1 MQSIGRYMKGLAT
14 VSGIVTLATAVGGVG
29 LSGASAHS
37 FKGTIKVGVV
47 ADLTGPLSVAS
58 DMQGALAYFD
68 KVNAAGG
75 VDGYK
80 IVPTEYDTQ
89 SSPSAA
95 VQAFRR
101 AIAAKPA
108 AIIGSSDVAAS
119 ALPALAQ
126 SGIPSVGDGFA
137 PGWTGHKNLFPIEGD
152 QVGHYSNVMLVVQK
166 LYGHA
171 TKIALLGGTVGL
183 PDAKNVLAQAS
194 KSGVQIVMQD
204 MDVPLVPTSAQ
215 FLSLAEQ
222 IKASGAQGVVGLG
235 VAGQSQLQIDLNQ
248 LGADTTVIATDFGAA
263 TTSENGLLYSNSW
276 AEPYVKHDPGMNAY
290 IAAMRKY
297 GYGKLVYTT
306 AYGPI
311 KWAMAAL
318 LVQGLKKA
326 GPPFSRK
333 AVIKVL
339 GKTKNF
345 TANGVV
351 PDASF
356 PAFQK
361 IGTSC
366 QVVLKVVNGQWV
378 SEKNNAY
385 PFVCGGPSLPN
396 PS

>member
-1 MQSIGRYMKGLAT
+1 VAAVAAVAALAAVAQS
-14 VSGIVTLATAVGGVG
+14 ATA
-29 LSGASAHS
+29 ATHKS
-37 FKGTIKVGVV
+37 FKGTVKVGVV
-47 ADLTGPLSVAS
+47 ADITGDLSVAS
-58 DMQGALAYFD
+58 DMQAALAYFD
-68 KVNAAGG
+68 KVNASGG

-89 SSPSAA
+89 SSPSTA

-108 AIIGSSDVAAS
+108 AIVGSSDVAGS
-119 ALPALAQ
+119 ALPTLAQ

-171 TKIALLGGTVGL
+171 TKIAVLGGTVGL
-183 PDAKNVLAQAS
+183 PDAKNIIAQAP
-194 KSGVQIVMQD
+194 KTGVQLVMQD
-204 MDVPLVPTSAQ
+204 LETPLVPTSAQ
-215 FLSLAEQ
+215 FLTLAEQ

-235 VAGQSQLQIDLNQ
+235 VEGQSQLQVDLNQ
-248 LGADTTVIATDFGAA
+248 LGAQTTVIATDLGPA

-276 AEPYVKHDPGMNAY
+276 AEPFVKNDPGINAY
-290 IAAMRKY
+290 IAAMKKY
-297 GYGKLVYTT
+297 GYGKLVFSS

-326 GPPFSRK
+326 GPPFSRNAVVK
-333 AVIKVL
+333 AL
-339 GKTKNF
+339 GETKNF
-345 TANGVV
+345 TADGVV

-361 IGTSC
+361 VGTSC

-385 PFVCGGPSLPN
+385 PFVCGGPSLMN